1 MSPVLRC
8 AVYARFSSEKQ
19 SPLSIEDQVRKC
31 REYAEQRGWAVLDSH
46 IYSDEGISG
55 ATDDRLGLRR
65 MLAAATSSG
74 KPFDV
79 VLVDDTSRISR
90 TLKDSFTIHDELR
103 FAGVRLVFVS
113 QGIDTDSEQAE
124 VLLATHGIVD
134 SLYLKELGKK
144 VHRGVEGKALSGLHT
159 GGRCFGYR
167 NVPIEDVSRVD
178 QHGRRLITGVRLEVR
193 EDQAGIVRRIF
204 QMYADGNSLQRIAKQ
219 LNAERV
225 VSPQPQKGRISRSW
239 CPSSIRTILR
249 NERFRGRVI
258 WGKTVKV
265 RSKSGKRVYKRT
277 TSDRWVVREIP
288 EQRIVSEELWKAVE
302 TRIETVKHIYGEI
315 GRKGGMQGRSVSSPY
330 LFSGL
335 LKCSE
340 CGANI
345 SIVSGRWRGRS
356 DVVYGCPQ
364 NTFRGASVCTNSV
377 RVFRRVLEN
386 RLLDGLQE
394 QIMRPEAVEYVLERF
409 EAELVKA
416 LDNLGGELEQMRQR
430 REELEREI
438 VNLTNFVAQGE
449 FSAGLRAALVDR
461 ERQISEI
468 TGRLLEAHPDS
479 LRTKLR
485 NIRGFVTARMQS
497 LRNIL
502 NSDVAHVRT
511 ELAKHIE
518 KITLTPSG
526 ECYIA
531 SGTWNFVERGSIGG
545 AGGQNRTGYA
555 RLFRAALYQ

>member
-1 MSPVLRC
+1 MIPVLRC

-19 SPLSIEDQVRKC
+19 SPLS
-31 REYAEQRGWAVLDSH
+31 
-46 IYSDEGISG
+46 
-55 ATDDRLGLRR
+55 
-65 MLAAATSSG
+65 
-74 KPFDV
+74 V

-103 FAGVRLVFVS
+103 FADIRLVFVS

-167 NVPIEDVSRVD
+167 NVPIEDSTRVD
-178 QHGRRLITGVRLEVR
+178 QHGRALITGVRLEVR
-193 EDQAGIVRRIF
+193 EDQAAIVRRIF
-204 QMYADGNSLQRIAKQ
+204 QMYAEGNSLQRITKQ
-219 LNAERV
+219 LNAEGV

-258 WGKTVKV
+258 WGKTIKV
-265 RSKSGKRVYKRT
+265 RSKSGKRIYKRT
-277 TSDRWVVREIP
+277 TADKWVVREIP
-288 EQRIVSEELWKAVE
+288 EQRIVSEELWNSVQA
-302 TRIETVKHIYGEI
+302 RIEMVKQVYGEI

-330 LFSGL
+330 VFSGL
-335 LKCSE
+335 LKCSQ

-364 NTFRGASVCTNSV
+364 NAFRGASVCTNSV
-377 RVFRRVLEN
+377 RVFRKALEE
-386 RLLDGLQE
+386 RLLGGLQA

-416 LDNLGGELEQMRQR
+416 LDNLGGDLEQMRR
-430 REELEREI
+430 RKEALERE
-438 VNLTNFVAQGE
+438 VANLANVVAQGD
-449 FSAGLRAALVDR
+449 FSPALRAALVDR
-461 ERQISEI
+461 ERQIGQI
-468 TGRLLEAHPDS
+468 TGKLLESRPDS
-479 LRTKLR
+479 LPTKLR
-485 NIRGFVTARMQS
+485 NIRGFVTARMQN
-497 LRNIL
+497 LRAIM
-502 NSDVAHVRT
+502 NSNTAQVRA

-526 ECYIA
+526 QCYIA
-531 SGTWNFVERGSIGG
+531 SGLEFRRAWQYRWCRGPESNWLRPPFQGG
-545 AGGQNRTGYA
+545 ALPLSYPGT
-555 RLFRAALYQ
+555 LLLLV

>member
-19 SPLSIEDQVRKC
+19 SPLSIDDQVRKC
-31 REYAEQRGWAVLDSH
+31 REYAEPRGWSLLDSH
-46 IYSDEGISG
+46 IYSDEAISG

-65 MLAAATSSG
+65 MLAAATG
-74 KPFDV
+74 EVKPFDV

-103 FAGVRLVFVS
+103 FAGVRLIFVS

-167 NVPIEDVSRVD
+167 NVPIEDATRTD
-178 QHGRRLITGVRLEVR
+178 QHGRPLITGVRLEAR
-193 EDQAGIVRRIF
+193 EDQAGIIRRIF
-204 QMYADGNSLQRIAKQ
+204 EMYAGGNSLQKIAKQ
-219 LNAERV
+219 FNAERV
-225 VSPQPQKGRISRSW
+225 ISPQPQKGRISRSW

-249 NERFRGRVI
+249 NERFHGRVV

-265 RSKSGKRVYKRT
+265 RSKSGKRIYKRT
-277 TSDRWVVREIP
+277 TADKWVVREIP
-288 EQRIVSEELWKAVE
+288 EQRIVSEELWASVQA
-302 TRIETVKHIYGEI
+302 RIAIVKQVYGEI

-335 LKCSE
+335 LRCSE
-340 CGANI
+340 CGANV

-364 NTFRGASVCTNSV
+364 NTFRGASVCTNGV
-377 RVFRRVLEN
+377 RVFRRALEE
-386 RLLDGLQE
+386 RLLHGLQQ
-394 QIMRPEAVEYVLERF
+394 QIMRPEAVEYILESF
-409 EAELVKA
+409 EGQLLKA
-416 LDNLGGELEQMRQR
+416 LDNLGGELDRMHR
-430 REELEREI
+430 RKQELERE
-438 VNLTNFVAQGE
+438 VGNLAHVVAQGD
-449 FSAGLRAALVDR
+449 FSPALRAALVDR
-461 ERQISEI
+461 EREMGEI
-468 TGRLLEAHPDS
+468 TAKLFESRPDS
-479 LRTKLR
+479 LRVKLR
-485 NIRGFVTARMQS
+485 NIRSFVELHMRDIRA
-497 LRNIL
+497 IV
-502 NSDVAHVRT
+502 NSDVAQTRAIF
-511 ELAKHIE
+511 AKHIE
-518 KITLTPSG
+518 KITLTPTG
-526 ECYIA
+526 EHYVA
-531 SGTWNFVERGSIGG
+531 SGTWDFVGRGSIGG

>member
-1 MSPVLRC
+1 VSAVLRC

-31 REYAEQRGWAVLDSH
+31 RDYAAQRGWSVLDPH
-46 IYSDEGISG
+46 IYSDEAISG
-55 ATDDRLGLRR
+55 TRDDRFGLRR
-65 MLAAATSSG
+65 MLAAATSRE

-103 FAGVRLVFVS
+103 FAGVRLIFVS
-113 QGIDTDSEQAE
+113 QGIDTESEQAE

-134 SLYLKELGKK
+134 SLYIRELAKK
-144 VHRGVEGKALSGLHT
+144 THRGVEGRALQGLHT

-167 NVPIEDVSRVD
+167 NVPIEDAARVD
-178 QHGRRLITGVRLEVR
+178 QHGRPLITGVRLEVR
-193 EDQAGIVRRIF
+193 EDEAGTVRRIF
-204 QMYADGNSLQRIAKQ
+204 EMYAGGNSLQKIGKQ
-219 LNAERV
+219 LNGEGV
-225 VSPQPQKGRISRSW
+225 ISPQPQKGRISRSW

-249 NERFRGRVI
+249 NERYRGRVI

-265 RSKSGKRVYKRT
+265 RSKSGKRIYKRT
-277 TSDRWVVREIP
+277 PQEKWVVRELA
-288 EQRIVSEELWKAVE
+288 EQRIVSEDLWKSVQN
-302 TRIETVKHIYGEI
+302 RIETVKQVYGKI

-364 NTFRGASVCTNSV
+364 NTFRGASVCTNSI
-377 RVFRRVLEN
+377 RVFRRALEG

-416 LDNLGGELEQMRQR
+416 LESLGGESHQMRR
-430 REELEREI
+430 RKEELESE
-438 VNLTNFVAQGE
+438 VTNLANAIAQGD
-449 FSAGLRAALVDR
+449 FSPALRYALADR
-461 ERQISEI
+461 ERQIGEI
-468 TGRLLEAHPDS
+468 TTKLLEARPDS
-479 LRTKLR
+479 LRSKLR
-485 NIRGFVTARMQS
+485 NIRSFVMTRMQD
-497 LRNIL
+497 LRAVL
-502 NSDVAHVRT
+502 NSDAGHVRA
-511 ELAKHIE
+511 ELAKHIDQ
-518 KITLTPSG
+518 ITSRRPATRMSPRVLGILLGVAVSVVP
-526 ECYIA
+526 
-531 SGTWNFVERGSIGG
+531 G
-545 AGGQNRTGYA
+545 ARFA
-555 RLFRAALYQ
+555 PRVPRSLVSH

>member
-19 SPLSIEDQVRKC
+19 SPLSIDDQVRKC
-31 REYAEQRGWAVLDSH
+31 REYAEPRGWSVLDSH
-46 IYSDEGISG
+46 IYRDEAISG
-55 ATDDRLGLRR
+55 ATDDRFGLRR
-65 MLAAATSSG
+65 MLAAATSKD

-144 VHRGVEGKALSGLHT
+144 VHRGVEGKALNGLHT

-167 NVPIEDVSRVD
+167 NVPIEDATRVD
-178 QHGRRLITGVRLEVR
+178 QHGRPLITGVRLEVR
-193 EDQAGIVRRIF
+193 EDQAAIVRRIF
-204 QMYADGNSLQRIAKQ
+204 EMYAGGNSLQKIAKQ
-219 LNAERV
+219 LNAEHV
-225 VSPQPQKGRISRSW
+225 ISPQPQKGRISRSW

-249 NERFRGRVI
+249 NERFHGRVV

-265 RSKSGKRVYKRT
+265 RSKSGKRIYKRT
-277 TSDRWVVREIP
+277 TADKWVVREIP
-288 EQRIVSEELWKAVE
+288 EQRIVSEELWGSVQA
-302 TRIETVKHIYGEI
+302 RIEIVKQVYGEI

-364 NTFRGASVCTNSV
+364 NTFRGASVCKNSV
-377 RVFRRVLEN
+377 RVFRRALEN
-386 RLLDGLQE
+386 RLLDGLQQ
-394 QIMRPEAVEYVLERF
+394 QIMKPEAVEYVLDNF
-409 EAELVKA
+409 EGQLLKA
-416 LDNLGGELEQMRQR
+416 LDNLGGELDRMHR
-430 REELEREI
+430 RKAELERE
-438 VNLTNFVAQGE
+438 VGNLAHVVAQGD
-449 FSAGLRAALVDR
+449 FSPALRAALVDR
-461 ERQISEI
+461 EREIGEI
-468 TGRLLEAHPDS
+468 TAKLLEARPDS
-479 LRTKLR
+479 LRVKLR
-485 NIRGFVTARMQS
+485 NIRSFVMLHMRDIRA
-497 LRNIL
+497 IV
-502 NSDVAHVRT
+502 NSDAAQTRAIF
-511 ELAKHIE
+511 AKHIE
-518 KITLTPSG
+518 KITLTPTG
-526 ECYIA
+526 EHYVA
-531 SGTWNFVERGSIGG
+531 SGTWNFVGRGSIGG

>member
-19 SPLSIEDQVRKC
+19 SPLSIDDQVRKC
-31 REYAEQRGWAVLDSH
+31 REYAEPRGWSILDSH
-46 IYSDEGISG
+46 VYSDEAISG

-65 MLAAATSSG
+65 MLAAATSKE

-144 VHRGVEGKALSGLHT
+144 VHRGVEGKALNGLHT

-167 NVPIEDVSRVD
+167 NVPIEDATRVD
-178 QHGRRLITGVRLEVR
+178 QHGRPLITGVRLEVR
-193 EDQAGIVRRIF
+193 EDQAAIVRRIF
-204 QMYADGNSLQRIAKQ
+204 EMYAGGNSLQKIAKQ
-219 LNAERV
+219 LNAEKV
-225 VSPQPQKGRISRSW
+225 VSPQPQKGRVSRSW

-249 NERFRGRVI
+249 NERFHGRVV

-265 RSKSGKRVYKRT
+265 RSKSGKRIYKRT
-277 TSDRWVVREIP
+277 TADKWVVREIP
-288 EQRIVSEELWKAVE
+288 EQRIVSEELWDSVQA
-302 TRIETVKHIYGEI
+302 RIEIVKQVYGEI

-364 NTFRGASVCTNSV
+364 NTFRGTSVCTNSV
-377 RVFRRVLEN
+377 RVFRRALEEG
-386 RLLDGLQE
+386 LLDGLQE
-394 QIMRPEAVEYVLERF
+394 QIMRPEAVEYVLDNF
-409 EAELVKA
+409 EGQLLKA
-416 LDNLGGELEQMRQR
+416 LDNLGGELDRMHR
-430 REELEREI
+430 RKAELERE
-438 VNLTNFVAQGE
+438 VSNLAQVVAQGD
-449 FSAGLRAALVDR
+449 FSPALRAALVDR
-461 ERQISEI
+461 EREIGEI
-468 TGRLLEAHPDS
+468 TAKLLEARPDS
-479 LRTKLR
+479 LRVKLR
-485 NIRGFVTARMQS
+485 NIRSFVELHMRDIRA
-497 LRNIL
+497 IV
-502 NSDVAHVRT
+502 NSDPAQTRAIF
-511 ELAKHIE
+511 AKHIE
-518 KITLTPSG
+518 KITLTPTG
-526 ECYIA
+526 EHYVA
-531 SGTWNFVERGSIGG
+531 SGTWNFVGRGSIGG

>member
-19 SPLSIEDQVRKC
+19 SPLSIDDQVRKC
-31 REYAEQRGWAVLDSH
+31 REYAEPRGWSLLDSQ
-46 IYSDEGISG
+46 IYSDEAISG

-65 MLAAATSSG
+65 MLAAATSKE

-103 FAGVRLVFVS
+103 FAGVRMIFVS

-144 VHRGVEGKALSGLHT
+144 VHRGVEGKALNGLHT

-167 NVPIEDVSRVD
+167 NVPIEDVTRMD
-178 QHGRRLITGVRLEVR
+178 QHGRPFITGVRLEVR
-193 EDQAGIVRRIF
+193 EDQAAIVRRIF
-204 QMYADGNSLQRIAKQ
+204 GMYAGGNSLQKIAKL
-219 LNAERV
+219 LNAEHV
-225 VSPQPQKGRISRSW
+225 ISPQPQKGRISRSW

-249 NERFRGRVI
+249 NERFHGRVV

-265 RSKSGKRVYKRT
+265 RSKAGKRIYKRT
-277 TSDRWVVREIP
+277 AADKWVVREIP
-288 EQRIVSEELWKAVE
+288 EQRIVSEELWAAVQA
-302 TRIETVKHIYGEI
+302 RIETVKQVYGEI

-340 CGANI
+340 CGANV
-345 SIVSGRWRGRS
+345 SIVSGRWRGRG

-377 RVFRRVLEN
+377 RVFRRALEE
-386 RLLDGLQE
+386 RLLSGLQE
-394 QIMRPEAVEYVLERF
+394 QIMRPEAVEYILDNF
-409 EAELVKA
+409 EGQLLKA
-416 LDNLGGELEQMRQR
+416 LDNLGGELDRMHR
-430 REELEREI
+430 RKQELERE
-438 VNLTNFVAQGE
+438 VGNLAHVVAQGD
-449 FSAGLRAALVDR
+449 FSPALRAALVDR
-461 ERQISEI
+461 EREIGEI
-468 TGRLLEAHPDS
+468 TAKLLEARPDS
-479 LRTKLR
+479 LRVKLR
-485 NIRGFVTARMQS
+485 NIRSFVEFHMRDIRA
-497 LRNIL
+497 IV
-502 NSDVAHVRT
+502 NSDVAQTRAIF
-511 ELAKHIE
+511 AKHIE
-518 KITLTPSG
+518 KITLTPTG
-526 ECYIA
+526 EHYVA
-531 SGTWNFVERGSIGG
+531 SGTWSFVGRGSIGG

>member
-1 MSPVLRC
+1 MIPALRC

-31 REYAEQRGWAVLDSH
+31 REYAEPRGWLVLDSH
-46 IYSDEGISG
+46 IYADEAISG
-55 ATDDRLGLRR
+55 ATDDRAGLRR
-65 MLAAATSSG
+65 MLAAAAAKE
-74 KPFDV
+74 KPFEV

-90 TLKDSFTIHDELR
+90 TLKDSFAIHDELR

-144 VHRGVEGKALSGLHT
+144 VHRGVEGKAISGLHT

-167 NVPIEDVSRVD
+167 NVPIEDAARVD
-178 QHGRRLITGVRLEVR
+178 QHGRPLITGVRLQLR
-193 EDQAGIVRRIF
+193 EDQAAIVRRIF

-219 LNAERV
+219 LNAEGV

-249 NERFRGRVI
+249 NERFRGHVI

-265 RSKSGKRVYKRT
+265 RARSGKRIYKRT
-277 TSDRWVVREIP
+277 TPDKWVVRDIP
-288 EQRIVSEELWKAVE
+288 EQRIVSEELWAAVQV
-302 TRIETVKHIYGEI
+302 RIETVKHIYGEI

-364 NTFRGASVCTNSV
+364 NTFRGASVCSNSV
-377 RVFRRVLEN
+377 RVYRKALEE
-386 RLLDGLQE
+386 RLLGGLQE
-394 QIMRPEAVEYVLERF
+394 QVMRPEAVDYVLERF

-416 LDNLGGELEQMRQR
+416 LDNLGGELDGMRR
-430 REELEREI
+430 RKEMLERE
-438 VNLTNFVAQGE
+438 VANLANVVAQGD
-449 FSAGLRAALVDR
+449 FSPALRAALVDR
-461 ERQISEI
+461 ERQIGEI
-468 TGRLLEAHPDS
+468 TARLLESRPDS
-479 LRTKLR
+479 LRSKLR
-485 NIRGFVTARMQS
+485 NIRAFVVSRMQN
-497 LRNIL
+497 LRAVL
-502 NSDVAHVRT
+502 NSDPAHVRA

-518 KITLTPSG
+518 KITLTPNG
-526 ECYIA
+526 ETYIA
-531 SGTWNFVERGSIGG
+531 SGTWNFVGRGSIGG

>member
-19 SPLSIEDQVRKC
+19 SPLSIADQVRKC
-31 REYAEQRGWAVLDSH
+31 REYAEQRGWLVLDSH
-46 IYSDEGISG
+46 IYSDEAISG
-55 ATDDRLGLRR
+55 ATDDRFGLRR
-65 MLAAATSSG
+65 MLAAAVSKE
-74 KPFDV
+74 KPFDA
-79 VLVDDTSRISR
+79 VLCDDTSRISR

-103 FAGVRLVFVS
+103 FAGVRLVLVS

-144 VHRGVEGKALSGLHT
+144 VHRGVEGKALNGLHT

-167 NVPIEDVSRVD
+167 NVPIEDAARMD
-178 QHGRRLITGVRLEVR
+178 QHGRPLITGVRLEVR
-193 EDQAGIVRRIF
+193 EDQASIVRRIF

-219 LNAERV
+219 LNAEKV

-239 CPSSIRTILR
+239 CPSSIRVILR
-249 NERFRGRVI
+249 NERYRGHVI

-265 RSKSGKRVYKRT
+265 RSKTGKRIYKRT
-277 TSDRWVVREIP
+277 TPDKWVVREIP
-288 EQRIVSEELWKAVE
+288 EQRIVSEELWNSVE
-302 TRIETVKHIYGEI
+302 ARIETVKQLYGEI

-364 NTFRGASVCTNSV
+364 NTFRGASVCANSV
-377 RVFRRVLEN
+377 RVFRRVLEE
-386 RLLDGLQE
+386 RLLGGLQE

-430 REELEREI
+430 KEALKRE
-438 VNLTNFVAQGE
+438 VANLANAIAQGD
-449 FSAGLRAALVDR
+449 FSPALRVALVTR
-461 ERQISEI
+461 ERQIGDI
-468 TGRLLEAHPDS
+468 TTKLLEARPDS
-479 LRTKLR
+479 LHSKLR
-485 NIRGFVTARMQS
+485 NIRSFVTFSMQN
-497 LRNIL
+497 LRAIL
-502 NSDVAHVRT
+502 NSDVAHVRA

-518 KITLTPSG
+518 RITLTPTG
-526 ECYIA
+526 EAYIA
-531 SGTWNFVERGSIGG
+531 SGTWNFVGRGSIGG
-545 AGGQNRTGYA
+545 AGGQN
-555 RLFRAALYQ
+555 

>member
-19 SPLSIEDQVRKC
+19 SPLSIGDQVRKC
-31 REYAEQRGWAVLDSH
+31 REYAEQRGWSVLDCH
-46 IYSDEGISG
+46 VYSDEAVSG
-55 ATDDRLGLRR
+55 ATDDRRGLRR
-65 MLAAATSSG
+65 MLAAATSEE
-74 KPFDV
+74 KPFDA
-79 VLVDDTSRISR
+79 VLCDDTSRLSR
-90 TLKDSFTIHDELR
+90 TMKDSFTIHDELR
-103 FAGVRLVFVS
+103 FAEVRLIFVS

-134 SLYLKELGKK
+134 SLYIRELAKK
-144 VHRGVEGKALSGLHT
+144 TRRGVEGKALGGFHT

-167 NVPIEDVSRVD
+167 NVPIEDSAHVH
-178 QHGRRLITGVRLEVR
+178 QHGRPLVTGVRLEVR
-193 EDQAGIVRRIF
+193 EDQGAIVRRIF
-204 QMYADGNSLQRIAKQ
+204 EMYAGGNSLQKIAKQ
-219 LNAERV
+219 LNAEGV

-249 NERFRGRVI
+249 NDRYRGRVN

-265 RSKSGKRVYKRT
+265 RSRSGKRIYKRT
-277 TSDRWVVREIP
+277 APEKWVIREIP
-288 EQRIVSEELWKAVE
+288 AQRILPEELWNSVE
-302 TRIETVKHIYGEI
+302 ARIATVKQLYGEI

-335 LKCSE
+335 LKCSQ

-377 RVFRRVLEN
+377 RVFRRALEN
-386 RLLDGLQE
+386 RLLDGLQA

-416 LDNLGGELEQMRQR
+416 LDNLGGELEQMQR
-430 REELEREI
+430 RKEALERE
-438 VNLTNFVAQGE
+438 VANLANVVAQGD
-449 FSAGLRAALVDR
+449 FSPALRAALVDR
-461 ERQISEI
+461 ERQIGEM
-468 TGRLLEAHPDS
+468 TAKLLESRPDS
-479 LRTKLR
+479 LRGKLR
-485 NIRGFVTARMQS
+485 DIRTFVVSRMQN
-497 LRNIL
+497 LRAIL
-502 NSDVAHVRT
+502 NSDVAHVRA

-526 ECYIA
+526 EHYIA
-531 SGTWNFVERGSIGG
+531 SGTWNFVGRGSIGG